1 MICNK
6 KAGRIY
12 KNLKGFVN
20 EDTIKKYID
29 INQKS
34 LKKKYI
40 YNPNKLL
47 IGIILFCGS
56 LFICHLYTLWERYKK
71 DKNDNN
77 FNIDLNIVPPSGIY

>member
-1 MICNK
+1 MICKK

-20 EDTIKKYID
+20 EDTIKKYVD

-34 LKKKYI
+34 LRKKYT

-47 IGIILFCGS
+47 IGITLFCGI
-56 LFICHLYTLWERYKK
+56 LFICHLYSLWKK
-71 DKNDNN
+71 YKNDKKNNN